1 MRKEIVPYSRSIA
14 YYETD
19 QMAIVH
25 HSNYIRWFEE
35 ARIDFLSQIGLPYGR
50 MEESGILIP
59 VLSAS
64 CEYKYAMRFGQR
76 FQIKLRITRFTGVK
90 FYVSYE
96 VTDPE
101 TGKLHAVGESS
112 HCFVDKNMTPVRM
125 KKEYPDI
132 YKCFMEYVEEK

>member
-59 VLSAS
+59 VLPAS